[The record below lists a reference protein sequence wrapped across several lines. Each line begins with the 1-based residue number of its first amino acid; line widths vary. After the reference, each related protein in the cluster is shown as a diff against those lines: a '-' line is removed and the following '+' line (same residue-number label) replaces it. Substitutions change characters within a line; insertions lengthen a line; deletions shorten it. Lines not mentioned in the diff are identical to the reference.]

1 MKKYII
7 PEMKL
12 SRFESENVV
21 TQASGTQQTAMEQ
34 AQTAAENVSGSQKT
48 FTVIF

>member
-12 SRFESENVV
+12 SRFESESVV
-21 TQASGTQQTAMEQ
+21 TQASGTQQTASEQ
-34 AQTAAENVSGSQKT
+34 AQTAAENVSGSQKK

>member
-12 SRFESENVV
+12 SRFERENIV
-21 TQASGTQQTAMEQ
+21 TQSGGQQTAMEQ
-34 AQTAAENVSGSQKT
+34 AQTAANAIEGSQKT

>member
-7 PEMKL
+7 PEIKL

-21 TQASGTQQTAMEQ
+21 TQASGTQQTAMDKAVE
-34 AQTAAENVSGSQKT
+34 AANNIGAEKT
-48 FTVIF
+48 FQVTF